1 MAVVMVAATWE
12 GEMVQAVV
20 AMVVAVVKGAM
31 AREVAFLG

>member
-1 MAVVMVAATWE
+1 MTVVMLAAAWE
-12 GEMVQAVV
+12 VEMVQAGV